1 MSIAEEIFKEIAA
14 VKWGKIKDAG
24 VTPHNIPMY
33 FHALRYGTPEEQDRC
48 YDHLGETLFHQ
59 RTHYAVTPLGVQFI
73 IKFLADPEMPIKS
86 RLLCLLADIADVYR
100 QPVISPIIEQS
111 LQAIEA
117 AAPLVRQLAQDA
129 DADTRHAA
137 TILLQEIAA
146 NQARGL
152 TYQQ

>member
-1 MSIAEEIFKEIAA
+1 MTIAEEIFKEIAA
-14 VKWGKIKDAG
+14 VKWHKIKDSG
-24 VTPHNIPMY
+24 GTPQNIPRY
-33 FHALRYGTPEEQDRC
+33 FHAIRYGTPEEQEEY

-59 RTHYAVTPLGVQFI
+59 QTHYAVTPIGVRFI

-86 RLLCLLADIADVYR
+86 HLLYLLADIAHIEN
-100 QPVISPIIEQS
+100 QLLISPLTEQS

-152 TYQQ
+152 TYTE